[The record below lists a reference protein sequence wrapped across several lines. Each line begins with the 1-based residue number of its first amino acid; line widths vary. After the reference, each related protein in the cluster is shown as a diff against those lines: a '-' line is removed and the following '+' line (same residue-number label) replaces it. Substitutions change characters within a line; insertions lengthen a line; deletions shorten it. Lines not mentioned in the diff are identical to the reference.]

1 MGNIAY
7 SGFSSLKWLSSVRP
21 SRRKRRYPIRRD
33 AEGRSARAR
42 AFEFFEQ
49 GLRPSELPDL
59 GVTQPTLYRYFESWK
74 HRDREALDRIANRI
88 LRQTPDLQQKVAASL
103 GLSLADV
110 ADASAQRNPRAA
122 LQPKIRARLLLLL
135 DRLDLAAPEEIQRVG
150 ALLHAYRGRDRTELV
165 CRFTSWAET
174 VLRAHLHSEQ
184 STAVLVALHHLKDD
198 VNELRRVRRLMRNV
212 FG

>member
-1 MGNIAY
+1 MDRLLSI
-7 SGFSSLKWLSSVRP
+7 FSQRP
-21 SRRKRRYPIRRD
+21 KRRYPIRRD
-33 AEGRSARAR
+33 ADGRSARER
-42 AFEFFEQ
+42 AFEMFAQ
-49 GLRPSELPDL
+49 GLRPTELADL

-74 HRDREALDRIANRI
+74 HRDREALDRTANRI

-110 ADASAQRNPRAA
+110 ADACAQRNPRAA
-122 LQPKIRARLLLLL
+122 LQPKIRARLLLVL

-150 ALLHAYRGRDRTELV
+150 ALLHAYRGRDRTELL
-165 CRFTSWAET
+165 CRFTAWAET

-184 STAVLVALHHLKDD
+184 STAVLMALYHLQDD
-198 VNELRRVRRLMRNV
+198 VKELRRVRRLMRNV